1 MPLYPVL
8 LLSRPLHIFQVDAFL
23 RHLIER
29 RKFAQPLNRFDDA
42 VRNIIDLGLG
52 IEAPDAEADRAVGQV
67 IACAE
72 SLQYIRWLQR
82 RGGAVRTA
90 GNRYVID
97 SHEQR

>member
-52 IEAPDAEADRAVGQV
+52 IAAPDAEADRAVGQV

-72 SLQYIRWLQR
+72 SLQYVRWLQR
-82 RGGAVRTA
+82 RGGACRDRKSTRL
-90 GNRYVID
+90 NS
-97 SHEQR
+97 SHT

>member
-29 RKFAQPLNRFDDA
+29 RKFARPLNRFDDA

-52 IEAPDAEADRAVGQV
+52 IEAPDAEADRAVCQV

-82 RGGAVRTA
+82 RGGACRDRKSTRL
-90 GNRYVID
+90 NS
-97 SHEQR
+97 SHT

>member
-42 VRNIIDLGLG
+42 VGNIIDLGFG
-52 IEAPDAEADRAVGQV
+52 IEAPDAEANRAVGQV

-82 RGGAVRTA
+82 RGGACRDRKSTRL
-90 GNRYVID
+90 NS
-97 SHEQR
+97 SHT